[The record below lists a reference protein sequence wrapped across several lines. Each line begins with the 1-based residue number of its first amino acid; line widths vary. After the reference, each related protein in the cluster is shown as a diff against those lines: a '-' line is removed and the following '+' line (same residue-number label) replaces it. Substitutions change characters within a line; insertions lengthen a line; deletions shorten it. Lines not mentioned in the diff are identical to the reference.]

1 MCLSILLTVGCT
13 FFDGDREGFNS
24 PFRYSFRH
32 RDISKRAATS
42 APERIPPGLWLPW
55 HIPWGCDT
63 PPTHHVG
70 QIRICS
76 KFVVYR
82 ACCPASVVNIL
93 SAVYITTGFYMSFK
107 PEPWVVYCPECGWRR
122 ICAPKSDA
130 ITPWQNPHQCWQ
142 CHHDNLQRG
151 PLTLK
156 DRLRLLLRKPD

>member
-1 MCLSILLTVGCT
+1 MGIGKASTAPFSILFAIVTYPNVQQ
-13 FFDGDREGFNS
+13 
-24 PFRYSFRH
+24 PPV
-32 RDISKRAATS
+32 
-42 APERIPPGLWLPW
+42 PERLPPGLWLPW

-63 PPTHHVG
+63 LPIHHVG

-82 ACCPASVVNIL
+82 ACCPAGVVNIL
-93 SAVYITTGFYMSFK
+93 SAVHITTGFYMSFK